1 MNEIVQ
7 ILSDDCERS
16 AVKAPARLSDEQYV
30 LRSQRGDPDAF
41 SELVRRY
48 QNKIY
53 RYVLRATGCPEE
65 ARDLTQD
72 TFVKAFCQLGRWR
85 PQALFRTWLFRIASN
100 ATIDLLRRRQVWNCV
115 PIEEI
120 SDAPGHGVDIGT
132 TLDSRDRLA
141 HMIGA
146 LSELPPVFRQAL
158 LLRELEGMSYAEI
171 ADVLAIA
178 EGTVK
183 SRVARARRMLL
194 ARVDAAVE
202 S

>member
-16 AVKAPARLSDEQYV
+16 AVKAPVRLSDEQYV

-72 TFVKAFCQLGRWR
+72 TFVKAFCQLGQWR

-120 SDAPGHGVDIGT
+120 SDAPDHGVDIGT

-141 HMIGA
+141 RMIGA

-171 ADVLAIA
+171 ADVLAVA